1 MDIVVLP
8 TFGRVFFGELLISEA
23 SRRLTMVRMALGSD
37 AGGSAGGGDVETNGI
52 WSP

>member
-1 MDIVVLP
+1 MVVLP
-8 TFGRVFFGELLISEA
+8 TFGRVFFGELLISEF

-37 AGGSAGGGDVETNGI
+37 AGGSASAGDVETNGG